1 MTRFHGFWVLV
12 SQRDWPESRRLS
24 AKRRGR
30 AALSAHKGDKKM
42 IDLSTTYHGL
52 DLKNPLVVSASPLAE
67 ELRNI
72 RRMEDSGAAAIVLP
86 SLFEEQINIE
96 SRVLD
101 RFLQQ
106 GTESFA
112 ESLTYFPDMTGY
124 NLGPEGYCEHV
135 RRAKAA
141 VGIPIIGSIN
151 GSSVGGWTEY
161 ARKIQDAGA
170 DALELNI
177 YYIPTSTG
185 QTSQEVEKLY
195 CDLVAMVKSSLRI
208 PVAVKISA
216 YFSSLANMAKRLD
229 QAGADALVLFNRFYQ
244 PDFDIDNL
252 EVVPNLLLSTSHEL
266 LLRLNWVAIL
276 FGHIKADLAVTGGVH
291 TAADVLKAMMAGA
304 RVVAVTSS
312 LLRNGIGHLATLR
325 NDMLAWM
332 EEHEY
337 QSIRQMQGSMSQRA
351 VADPAAFQRANYVR
365 VLSSYSMKGVPL

>member
-1 MTRFHGFWVLV
+1 LDGL
-12 SQRDWPESRRLS
+12 RL
-24 AKRRGR
+24 AD
-30 AALSAHKGDKKM
+30 LSAHEGDEFM
-42 IDLSTTYHGL
+42 IDLSTTYLGIN
-52 DLKNPLVVSASPLAE
+52 LKNPLVVSASPLSE
-67 ELRNI
+67 ELGNI

-96 SRVLD
+96 SSVLD
-101 RFLQQ
+101 HFLQQ

-112 ESLTYFPDMTGY
+112 ESLTYFPDLTGY

-141 VGIPIIGSIN
+141 VGVPIIASLN
-151 GSSVGGWTEY
+151 GSSIGGWTEY

-177 YYIPTSTG
+177 YYIPTST
-185 QTSQEVEKLY
+185 QETADEVERLY
-195 CDLVAMVKSSLRI
+195 YDLVATVKSSLRI
-208 PVAVKISA
+208 PVAVKVSA
-216 YFSSLANMAKRLD
+216 YFSSLPNMAKRLD
-229 QAGADALVLFNRFYQ
+229 QAGANALVLFNRFYQ
-244 PDFDIDNL
+244 PDFDIENL

-276 FGHIKADLAVTGGVH
+276 YGHIKADLAVTGGVH

-304 RVVAVTSS
+304 RVVAITSA
-312 LLRNGIGHLATLR
+312 LLRNGIGYLATLR

-351 VADPAAFQRANYVR
+351 VADPSAFQRANYVR